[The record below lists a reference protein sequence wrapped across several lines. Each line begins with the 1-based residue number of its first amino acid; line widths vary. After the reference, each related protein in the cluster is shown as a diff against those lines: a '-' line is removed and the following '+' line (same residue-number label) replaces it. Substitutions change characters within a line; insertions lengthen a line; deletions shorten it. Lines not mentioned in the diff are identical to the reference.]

1 MRFVLDEDLRGSRT
15 TVVGETDQVAGELA
29 VDFNDLSTTQV
40 GTLQINARTL
50 ATDNDF
56 RNRAIKN
63 EILNTNEYEFI
74 TFAPSL
80 VEGLPESVSVGEPV
94 TFTIGGDLTIRDVT
108 NEATFEVEAT
118 AVSEGE
124 ISGMASAVVQR
135 ADYNLNIPSVPNVA
149 NVEQDVELYIDFTAT
164 TG

>member
-1 MRFVLDEDLRGSRT
+1 MEEAGSDRQFRSACLHRT
-15 TVVGETDQVAGELA
+15 
-29 VDFNDLSTTQV
+29 
-40 GTLQINARTL
+40 
-50 ATDNDF
+50 

-149 NVEQDVELYIDFTAT
+149 NVEEEVELTINFVARVEGAESAEMPAQDE
-164 TG
+164 TGDE